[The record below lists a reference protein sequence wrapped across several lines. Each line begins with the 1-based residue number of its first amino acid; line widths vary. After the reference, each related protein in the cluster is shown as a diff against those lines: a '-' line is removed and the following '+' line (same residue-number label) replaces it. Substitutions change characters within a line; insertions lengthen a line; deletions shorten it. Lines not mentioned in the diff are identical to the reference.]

1 MTRKE
6 VPNVRPHLWFDGLRI
21 SLGPSLG
28 IVRLDGLGNLRRKEE
43 VMYELVLLDVKA
55 DRRFSVFFDTPKERK
70 AWAIKHRIGYSKKLI
85 KVAQWNH

>member
-6 VPNVRPHLWFDGLRI
+6 VPNVRPHLWPDGDR
-21 SLGPSLG
+21 PSLDV
-28 IVRLDGLGNLRRKEE
+28 IVDAVRPAGLGDLRRKEE
-43 VMYELVLLDVKA
+43 VMYELVLLDVA
-55 DRRFSVFFDTPKERK
+55 EDRRFSVFFDTPKERK